1 MKFFACFQKMNK
13 LGTAMV
19 EYAVILAFVA
29 AVGSSFTSDNGMAS
43 SITAIINKAT
53 NVIGLASGE
62 TSSTNKPYKLPGFA
76 NEADAE
82 KYGAYIDKICE
93 LIFNAYSDKHIAGFK
108 YKTDGNLNFLYVYE
122 KDQNGNDKIVRYQY
136 PDEYPY
142 GNDKTVEKTNI
153 NDMLKNSNITQYNM
167 ANNADFI
174 MCFDQNGNITQQMPE
189 DVTGRVTITTK
200 IPFQEMPTQE
210 NDKPKKTT
218 FIINSDG
225 KLNKN

>member
-1 MKFFACFQKMNK
+1 MKFFAFLKKLNK
-13 LGTAMV
+13 LGTAML

-82 KYGAYIDKICE
+82 KYGAYVDKICE

-108 YKTDGNLNFLYVYE
+108 YKRDGNLDFLYVYE
-122 KDQNGNDKIVRYQY
+122 KDQNGNDIIARYQSPGAY
-136 PDEYPY
+136 TQN
-142 GNDKTVEKTNI
+142 NDKTVKKTNI
-153 NDMLKNSNITQYNM
+153 NDLLEKSNITQYNM

-174 MCFDQNGNITQQMPE
+174 MCFDQNGNITQQMPQ
-189 DVTGRVTITTK
+189 DVTGRANISTHIR
-200 IPFQEMPTQE
+200 FQETDP
-210 NDKPKKTT
+210 PKQTLFK
-218 FIINSDG
+218 IDSDG
-225 KLNKN
+225 KLAK